1 MTEVKPTEDDTA
13 RLKTILEEAVLP
25 GWIKRCGA
33 RCGDIYNEALAP
45 ITGIKYAA
53 R

>member
-1 MTEVKPTEDDTA
+1 MTEVKPVEADKV
-13 RLKTILEEAVLP
+13 RLQRILEEAVLP

-33 RCGDIYNEALAP
+33 RCGEIYNAALAP
-45 ITGIKYAA
+45 ITGVKYVA